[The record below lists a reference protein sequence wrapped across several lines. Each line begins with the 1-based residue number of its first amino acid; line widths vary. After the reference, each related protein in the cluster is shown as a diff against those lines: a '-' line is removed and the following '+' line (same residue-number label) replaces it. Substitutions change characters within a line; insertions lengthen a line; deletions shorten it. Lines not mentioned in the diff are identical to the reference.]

1 MIKLLLINHL
11 SKISTEP
18 VMLVIK
24 ADDKEDHLTVSP
36 SLESSL
42 HWLIRAA
49 LKWLGK
55 NQYQS
60 YYSNLSLQEQTM
72 QWTNHNS

>member
-1 MIKLLLINHL
+1 
-11 SKISTEP
+11 
-18 VMLVIK
+18 MLVIK
-24 ADDKEDHLTVSP
+24 ADEKADHLTVSP

-42 HWLIRAA
+42 QWLICIRVA

-60 YYSNLSLQEQTM
+60 KYSNLSLQEQTM
-72 QWTNHNS
+72 QWTDQNS